1 MRSNFRDWLRNL
13 LDDEGF
19 KSNDSRDPGKR
30 TVYGI
35 SEVYHPEMY
44 KDGKEPT
51 LEDLPEFYLREYWI
65 PGGCD
70 ALPFPLDVNMADA
83 CVNPGIGAA
92 KGFLRD
98 SAEHSDPLWR
108 TTEYV
113 FLRQEYYLKKIRE
126 APAKLVFLSGWI
138 SRSIRYWKN
147 TVGTMTSLEG
157 K

>member
-1 MRSNFRDWLRNL
+1 MRANFRDWLRNL

-30 TVYGI
+30 TIYGM

-51 LEDLPEFYLREYWI
+51 LADVPDFYLRNYWI

-70 ALPFPLDVNMADA
+70 ALPFPLDVNHADA
-83 CVNPGIGAA
+83 CVNPGVGAA
-92 KGFLRD
+92 KKFL
-98 SAEHSDPLWR
+98 AESSEHDDVLWR

-113 FLRQEYYLKKIRE
+113 FLRQEYYLSRPASMDWAIR
-126 APAKLVFLSGWI
+126 GWMK
-138 SRSIRYWKN
+138 RTIRYWKY
-147 TVGTMTSLEG
+147 TVGNILDAREAG
-157 K
+157 

>member
-1 MRSNFRDWLRNL
+1 MRVNFEPWLRNL
-13 LDDEGF
+13 HDDEGF

-35 SEVYHPEMY
+35 SEVYHPEMF

-70 ALPFPLDVNMADA
+70 DLPFPLDVNMADA

-92 KGFLRD
+92 KQFLRD

-108 TTEYV
+108 TTEYI
-113 FLRQEYYLKKIRE
+113 FLRQEYYLKKVRE
-126 APAKLVFLSGWI
+126 APAKLAFLSGWML
-138 SRSIRYWKN
+138 RTIRYWKN

>member
-1 MRSNFRDWLRNL
+1 MRENFSAWLDNL
-13 LDDEGF
+13 REDEGF

-51 LEDLPEFYLREYWI
+51 LADLPGFYLREYWI

-70 ALPFPLDVNMADA
+70 SLPFPLDVNHADA

-92 KGFLRD
+92 TRMLHD
-98 SAEHSDPLWR
+98 SAEHSDVLWR

-113 FLRQEYYLKKIRE
+113 FLRQEYYLSRGPKMEWAIR
-126 APAKLVFLSGWI
+126 GWML
-138 SRSIRYWKN
+138 RTIRYWKL
-147 TVGTMTSLEG
+147 TVGNMIDMAEL
-157 K
+157 